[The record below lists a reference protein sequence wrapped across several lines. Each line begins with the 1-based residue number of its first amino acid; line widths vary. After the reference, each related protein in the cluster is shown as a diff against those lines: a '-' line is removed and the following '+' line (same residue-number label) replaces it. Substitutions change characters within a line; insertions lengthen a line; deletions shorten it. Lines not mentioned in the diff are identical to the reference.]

1 MRTIMLLNAK
11 GGCGKSTLASNL
23 ASYYANEGRAVA
35 LVDYDPQAS
44 SLEWLAV
51 RPDSAARIT
60 AIDGTTE
67 AMRIPRGTEVVI
79 YDVPAG
85 IKGKELT
92 ALVRRAETL
101 IIPVLPSPIDIRAA
115 SHFIR
120 DLLLVGK
127 VSRKQTK
134 LAVVAN
140 RVRENTLVYHR
151 LEKFLKSLKIPFVT
165 TLRDT
170 QNYIRAEERGL
181 GIFELPP
188 SLAAQD
194 LEQWEPL
201 LMSLRTAKCAKNP
214 FST

>member
-23 ASYYANEGRAVA
+23 ASYYATEGQSVA
-35 LVDYDPQAS
+35 LVDFDPLRS
-44 SLEWLAV
+44 SMEWLAV
-51 RPDSAARIT
+51 RPDDAPEILG
-60 AIDGTTE
+60 IDGNDGTV
-67 AMRIPRGTEVVI
+67 RVPRNMDVVI

-85 IKGKELT
+85 LRGKELT
-92 ALVRRAETL
+92 DKVRRAETL

-115 SHFIR
+115 AHFIGE
-120 DLLLVGK
+120 LLTVGK

-140 RVRENTLVYHR
+140 RVRENTIVYHK
-151 LEKFLKSLKIPFVT
+151 LEKFLKSLKIPFIT

-181 GIFELPP
+181 GIFEMAP
-188 SLAAQD
+188 SLVAHD

-201 LMSLRTAKCAKNP
+201 LKWLRSKRSLPQA
-214 FST
+214 

>member
-11 GGCGKSTLASNL
+11 GGCGKSTIVSNL
-23 ASYYANEGRAVA
+23 ASHYASEGKKVA
-35 LVDYDPQAS
+35 IVDFDPQHS

-51 RPDSAARIT
+51 RPEHAPEILG
-60 AIDGTTE
+60 IDGAAETPKV
-67 AMRIPRGTEVVI
+67 PRNLDVAI

-85 IKGKELT
+85 LRGKDLT
-92 ALVRRAETL
+92 AMVRRAQTI

-151 LEKFLKSLKIPFVT
+151 LELFLKSLKSPFIA

-170 QNYIRAEERGL
+170 QNYIRGEERGL
-181 GIFELPP
+181 GIFEMAP
-188 SLAAQD
+188 SAVAHD

-201 LMSLRTAKCAKNP
+201 LKWLRSKRSLP
-214 FST
+214 QE

>member
-23 ASYYANEGRAVA
+23 ASYYAGEGTAVA

-44 SLEWLAV
+44 SLEWLAA
-51 RPDSAARIT
+51 RPEHAAPIT
-60 AIDGTTE
+60 GIDGTAEGT
-67 AMRIPRGTEVVI
+67 RIPRGTEVVI

-140 RVRENTLVYHR
+140 RTRENTLVYHR
-151 LEKFLKSLKIPFVT
+151 LQKFLKSLKIPFIA

-170 QNYIRAEERGL
+170 QNYIRAEEQGL
-181 GIFELPP
+181 SIFELPP
-188 SLAAQD
+188 SLATHD
-194 LEQWEPL
+194 REQWEPL
-201 LMSLRTAKCAKNP
+201 LKWLRSKRSRPQT
-214 FST
+214 

>member
-23 ASYYANEGRAVA
+23 ASYYAAQGKAVA
-35 LVDYDPQAS
+35 LVDFDPQKS
-44 SLEWLAV
+44 GLEWLN
-51 RPDSAARIT
+51 ARSEDDWEIMG
-60 AIDGTTE
+60 IDGTDE
-67 AMRIPRGTEVVI
+67 SFRIPRNIDVVI

-85 IKGKELT
+85 ISGKALT
-92 ALVRRAETL
+92 AMVKRAET
-101 IIPVLPSPIDIRAA
+101 IVIPVLPSPIDIRAA

-134 LAVVAN
+134 IAVVAN
-140 RVRENTLVYHR
+140 RVRENTRVYHT
-151 LEKFLKSLKIPFVT
+151 LEAFLKSLKIPFVA

-181 GIFELPP
+181 GIFELAP
-188 SLAAQD
+188 SSVAQD
-194 LEQWEPL
+194 VEQWEPL
-201 LMSLRTAKCAKNP
+201 LNWLDSKRSLP
-214 FST
+214 

>member
-1 MRTIMLLNAK
+1 MRSIMLLNAK

-23 ASYYANEGRAVA
+23 ASYYAAEGKKVA
-35 LVDYDPQAS
+35 LVDFDPQKS

-51 RPDSAARIT
+51 RSADDWEILG
-60 AIDGTTE
+60 IDGTVKE
-67 AMRIPRGTEVVI
+67 LKIPRNLDVVI

-85 IKGKELT
+85 ISGKDLT
-92 ALVRRAETL
+92 AMVKRAQTI

-134 LAVVAN
+134 IAVVAN
-140 RVRENTLVYHR
+140 RVRENTLVFHK
-151 LEKFLKSLKIPFVT
+151 LEKFLKSLKIPFVA

-181 GIFELPP
+181 GIFELAP
-188 SLAAQD
+188 SLVAHD
-194 LEQWEPL
+194 VEQWEPL
-201 LMSLRTAKCAKNP
+201 LKWLRSKRSMPQA
-214 FST
+214 

>member
-23 ASYYANEGRAVA
+23 ASYYAVEGYAVG
-35 LVDYDPQAS
+35 LVDFDPQQS
-44 SLEWLAV
+44 GLEWLAA
-51 RPDSAARIT
+51 RPENAAEI
-60 AIDGTTE
+60 IGLDGTE
-67 AMRIPRGTEVVI
+67 EDMRIPRNLDVVI
-79 YDVPAG
+79 YDVPAA
-85 IKGKELT
+85 ISGKELT
-92 ALVRRAETL
+92 AMVRRAETL

-127 VSRKQTK
+127 ISRKQTK

-140 RVRENTLVYHR
+140 RVRENTLVFHK
-151 LEKFLKSLKIPFVT
+151 LERFLKSLKIPFVT

-181 GIFELPP
+181 GIFEMAP
-188 SLAAQD
+188 SMVERD
-194 LEQWEPL
+194 VEQWEPL
-201 LMSLRTAKCAKNP
+201 LKWLRSKRSLPQT
-214 FST
+214 

>member
-23 ASYYANEGRAVA
+23 ACHYAAEGKSVA
-35 LVDYDPQAS
+35 LVDFDPQKS
-44 SLEWLAV
+44 GLEWLAV
-51 RPDSAARIT
+51 RSEDDWEILG
-60 AIDGTTE
+60 IDGTQ
-67 AMRIPRGTEVVI
+67 ADMKIPRNVEVVI

-85 IKGKELT
+85 ISGKELT
-92 ALVRRAETL
+92 AMVKRAETI

-134 LAVVAN
+134 IAVVAN
-140 RVRENTLVYHR
+140 RVRENTLVYHK
-151 LEKFLKSLKIPFVT
+151 LEKFLSSLKIPFIA

-181 GIFELPP
+181 GIFELAP
-188 SLAAQD
+188 SSVEKD
-194 LEQWEPL
+194 VEQWEPL
-201 LMSLRTAKCAKNP
+201 LKWLRSKRSLP
-214 FST
+214 EG

>member
-1 MRTIMLLNAK
+1 MLLNAK

-23 ASYYANEGRAVA
+23 ASYYAATGNTVA
-35 LVDYDPQAS
+35 LVDFDPQKS
-44 SLEWLAV
+44 GLEWLA
-51 RPDSAARIT
+51 ARSEDDWEIIG
-60 AIDGTTE
+60 IDGTE
-67 AMRIPRGTEVVI
+67 ENFKIPRNLDIVI

-85 IKGKELT
+85 ISGKELS
-92 ALVRRAETL
+92 AMVRRADTL

-127 VSRKQTK
+127 ISRKQTK

-140 RVRENTLVYHR
+140 RVRENTLVYHK
-151 LEKFLKSLKIPFVT
+151 LEKFLNSLKIPFVA

-181 GIFELPP
+181 GIFEMAP
-188 SLAAQD
+188 SAVAHD
-194 LEQWEPL
+194 LEQWESL
-201 LMSLRTAKCAKNP
+201 LKWLRSKRSMPDA
-214 FST
+214 

>member
-11 GGCGKSTLASNL
+11 GGCGKSTIVSNL
-23 ASYYANEGRAVA
+23 ASYYATQGNSVAV
-35 LVDYDPQAS
+35 VDFDPQRS

-51 RPDSAARIT
+51 RPEDAPEIIG
-60 AIDGTTE
+60 IDGSE
-67 AMRIPRGTEVVI
+67 ENPRLPRNLDVVI

-85 IKGKELT
+85 LRGKDLT
-92 ALVRRAETL
+92 AMVRRAETI

-140 RVRENTLVYHR
+140 RVRENTLVYHK
-151 LEKFLKSLKIPFVT
+151 LELFLKSLKIPFVA

-170 QNYIRAEERGL
+170 QNYIRGEERGL
-181 GIFELPP
+181 GIFEMAP
-188 SLAAQD
+188 SLVAHD

-201 LMSLRTAKCAKNP
+201 IKWLRSKRSQPTE
-214 FST
+214 

>member
-23 ASYYANEGRAVA
+23 ASYYATEQYSVA
-35 LVDYDPQAS
+35 LVDFDPQRS
-44 SLEWLAV
+44 SLEWLA
-51 RPDSAARIT
+51 ARSENEWEIIG
-60 AIDGTTE
+60 IDGTE
-67 AMRIPRGTEVVI
+67 KGMHVPRNIDVVI

-85 IKGKELT
+85 ISGKELT
-92 ALVRRAETL
+92 AMVKRADTL

-140 RVRENTLVYHR
+140 RVRENTLVFHK
-151 LEKFLKSLKIPFVT
+151 LEKFLKSLKIPFVA

-170 QNYIRAEERGL
+170 QNYIHAEERGL
-181 GIFELPP
+181 GIFEMAP
-188 SLAAQD
+188 SAVAHD
-194 LEQWEPL
+194 VEQWEPL
-201 LMSLRTAKCAKNP
+201 LKWLRSKRSLPKT
-214 FST
+214 

>member
-23 ASYYANEGRAVA
+23 ASHYAGEGRAVA
-35 LVDYDPQAS
+35 LVDHDPQAS
-44 SLEWLAV
+44 SLEWLAA
-51 RPDSAARIT
+51 RPDGAAPI
-60 AIDGTTE
+60 IGVDGCAE
-67 AMRIPRGTEVVI
+67 GARIPRGVEI
-79 YDVPAG
+79 AIHDAPAG
-85 IKGKELT
+85 IRGKELT

-101 IIPVLPSPIDIRAA
+101 VIPVLPSPIDIRAA
-115 SHFIR
+115 SRFIGE
-120 DLLLVGK
+120 LLTVGK

-140 RVRENTLVYHR
+140 RVRENTLVYQR
-151 LEKFLKSLKIPFVT
+151 LERFLNSLKIPFAAS
-165 TLRDT
+165 LRDT

-188 SLAAQD
+188 SLVARD

-201 LMSLRTAKCAKNP
+201 LKWLRSKRSRPQA
-214 FST
+214 

>member
-201 LMSLRTAKCAKNP
+201 LRWLRSKRSRP
-214 FST
+214 QV

>member
-23 ASYYANEGRAVA
+23 ASYFATEGHSVA
-35 LVDYDPQAS
+35 LVDFDPQS
-44 SLEWLAV
+44 SGLEWLAA
-51 RPDSAARIT
+51 RPENAAEIIG
-60 AIDGTTE
+60 IDGTE
-67 AMRIPRGTEVVI
+67 AGMRLPRNVDTTI
-79 YDVPAG
+79 FDVAAG
-85 IKGKELT
+85 ISGKELT
-92 ALVRRAETL
+92 AMVRRAETI
-101 IIPVLPSPIDIRAA
+101 IIPVLPSPSDIRAT

-140 RVRENTLVYHR
+140 RVRENTVVYHK
-151 LEKFLKSLKIPFVT
+151 LEKFLKSLKIPFIT

-181 GIFELPP
+181 GIFEMAP
-188 SLAAQD
+188 SAVEKD
-194 LEQWEPL
+194 LEQWAPL
-201 LMSLRTAKCAKNP
+201 TKWLRSKRSRAQD
-214 FST
+214 

>member
-23 ASYYANEGRAVA
+23 ASYYATEGYAIG
-35 LVDYDPQAS
+35 LVDFDPQQS
-44 SLEWLAV
+44 GLEWLAA
-51 RPDSAARIT
+51 RPETAAEIIG
-60 AIDGTTE
+60 IDGTDE
-67 AMRIPRGTEVVI
+67 DFRVPRNLDVVI
-79 YDVPAG
+79 YDVPAA
-85 IKGKELT
+85 ISGKELT
-92 ALVRRAETL
+92 AMVRRAETL

-140 RVRENTLVYHR
+140 RVRENTLVFHK
-151 LEKFLKSLKIPFVT
+151 LERFLKSLKIPFVT

-181 GIFELPP
+181 GIFEMAP
-188 SLAAQD
+188 SMVEKD
-194 LEQWEPL
+194 VEQWEPL
-201 LMSLRTAKCAKNP
+201 LKWLHSKRSLP
-214 FST
+214 QG

>member
-23 ASYYANEGRAVA
+23 ASYYAAQGKAVA
-35 LVDYDPQAS
+35 LVDFDPQKS
-44 SLEWLAV
+44 GLEWLA
-51 RPDSAARIT
+51 ARSEDDWEIMG
-60 AIDGTTE
+60 IDGTDE
-67 AMRIPRGTEVVI
+67 NFRIPRNIDVVI

-85 IKGKELT
+85 ISGKALT
-92 ALVRRAETL
+92 AMVKRAET
-101 IIPVLPSPIDIRAA
+101 IVIPVLPSPIDIRAA

-134 LAVVAN
+134 IAVVAN
-140 RVRENTLVYHR
+140 RVRENTRVYHT
-151 LEKFLKSLKIPFVT
+151 LEAFLKSLKIPFVA

-181 GIFELPP
+181 GIFELAP
-188 SLAAQD
+188 SSVAQD
-194 LEQWEPL
+194 VEQWEPL
-201 LMSLRTAKCAKNP
+201 LNWLDSKRSLP
-214 FST
+214 

>member
-23 ASYYANEGRAVA
+23 ASYYANEGKAVA

-51 RPDSAARIT
+51 RPDSAALIT
-60 AIDGTTE
+60 AIDGTAE
-67 AMRIPRGTEVVI
+67 GMRIPRGTEVVI

-151 LEKFLKSLKIPFVT
+151 LEKFLNSLKIPFVT

-188 SLAAQD
+188 SLVAHD

-201 LMSLRTAKCAKNP
+201 LKWLRSKRSRP
-214 FST
+214 LS

>member
-23 ASYYANEGRAVA
+23 ASYYAAQGKAVA
-35 LVDYDPQAS
+35 LVDFDPQRS
-44 SLEWLAV
+44 GLEWLKV
-51 RPDSAARIT
+51 RSENDWEIT
-60 AIDGTTE
+60 GIDGTQ
-67 AMRIPRGTEVVI
+67 ADMRIPRNI
-79 YDVPAG
+79 DVAVFDAPAG
-85 IKGKELT
+85 VSGKELT
-92 ALVRRAETL
+92 GMVKRAETI

-134 LAVVAN
+134 IAVVAN
-140 RVRENTLVYHR
+140 RVRENTRVYHT
-151 LEKFLKSLKIPFVT
+151 LEKFLKSLKIPFIT

-181 GIFELPP
+181 GIFELAP
-188 SLAAQD
+188 SSIAQD

-201 LMSLRTAKCAKNP
+201 LNWLDSKRSLP
-214 FST
+214 G

>member
-23 ASYYANEGRAVA
+23 ASYYAAQGNAVA
-35 LVDYDPQAS
+35 LVDFDPQKS
-44 SLEWLAV
+44 GLEWLK
-51 RPDSAARIT
+51 ARSEDDWEISG
-60 AIDGTTE
+60 IDGTV
-67 AMRIPRGTEVVI
+67 ADMSIPRTI
-79 YDVPAG
+79 DVAIFEAPAG
-85 IKGKELT
+85 VSGKELT
-92 ALVRRAETL
+92 NMVKRAETI

-134 LAVVAN
+134 IAVVAN
-140 RVRENTLVYHR
+140 RVRENTRVYHT
-151 LEKFLKSLKIPFVT
+151 LEKFLQSLKIPFVT

-181 GIFELPP
+181 GIFELAP
-188 SLAAQD
+188 SSVTQD
-194 LEQWEPL
+194 IEQWEPL
-201 LMSLRTAKCAKNP
+201 LNWLDSKRSRP
-214 FST
+214 